1 MVNIA
6 TGSHSGVET
15 ASAKKNLR
23 KQLRVTIMNLNV
35 VFILISFY
43 IPMILTNWGTIISSS
58 DEAHAHSSGTV
69 SMWMQA
75 V

>member
-1 MVNIA
+1 MMNIA
-6 TGSHSGVET
+6 TGSHSGVES

-23 KQLRVTIMNLNV
+23 KQLRVTIMNLNI

-43 IPMILTNWGTIISSS
+43 ISMILTNWGTIISSTEES
-58 DEAHAHSSGTV
+58 HNRSAGAV

>member
-1 MVNIA
+1 MVNVA
-6 TGSHSGVET
+6 TGTHSGVESG
-15 ASAKKNLR
+15 SAKKNLR
-23 KQLRVTIMNLNV
+23 KQLRVTVMNLNI

-43 IPMILTNWGTIISSS
+43 ISMILTNWGTIVSSS
-58 DEAHAHSSGTV
+58 DESHNHKAGNV